1 MFCTNCGKQV
11 DDNAKFCINCGNKID
26 AGTLE
31 AVIIEEKDNAEF
43 EEKKNN
49 FQGGLLANRNTN
61 RQKDNNQSF
70 RSTNQYNTN
79 NATQFNSSNQYNN
92 ASYNVVNKPIEIY
105 DNSKFE
111 DIKESRSFILY
122 LIFSFIT
129 SGIYSIFFWHKYIKD
144 LNLVCD
150 DDEDSPNV
158 ILVLIFSIITF
169 GIYYFY
175 WMYKHSNRIKNAG
188 EKFGVNIK
196 QDGVFVLVWSII
208 ASIFTFGLGIL
219 LGQYFMIYNFNKIT
233 EKITN

>member
-1 MFCTNCGKQV
+1 MFCNNCGTQI
-11 DDNAKFCINCGNKID
+11 NESAKFCTNCGNKID
-26 AGTLE
+26 TGSLE
-31 AVIIEEKDNAEF
+31 TVIIKKKDNAEF

-49 FQGGLLANRNTN
+49 FQGGLLANRNIN

-70 RSTNQYNTN
+70 NSTNQYNTN
-79 NATQFNSSNQYNN
+79 NTTQFNNTNQYNN
-92 ASYNVVNKPIEIY
+92 ANYVVNKPIEIY

-158 ILVLIFSIITF
+158 ILVLIFSVITF

-208 ASIFTFGLGIL
+208 AAIFTFGLGIL

-233 EKITN
+233 EKIKN